1 MRGMAVAVAPHP
13 YHSSLN
19 LSAWAAL
26 VPVALWPT
34 LAAHLS
40 PHLPHSAALV
50 AVVVALLPTLA
61 AHLCPLLAHSAA
73 LVAVVAALLPTL
85 AAHLCPL
92 LAQLAAHSASIRSQS
107 WTQWLLSPNAKF
119 RSGLYLVG
127 GFNPSEKY

>member
-26 VPVALWPT
+26 VPVVLWPT

-50 AVVVALLPTLA
+50 AVVVALLPTPGGSSVSSSGS
-61 AHLCPLLAHSAA
+61 LCCAGGGCGGSITHSGGSS
-73 LVAVVAALLPTL
+73 V
-85 AAHLCPL
+85 
-92 LAQLAAHSASIRSQS
+92 SS
-107 WTQWLLSPNAKF
+107 
-119 RSGLYLVG
+119 SGSVG
-127 GFNPSEKY
+127 GS